1 MQFIFFNAAGTP
13 LFVREDAE
21 QATWTVETLSMVAA
35 FPYDADKVITRAM
48 RIAFEDELGVL
59 QPFEIRKVE
68 TMEPDHYQRLT
79 CEHIAISE
87 LTDRHMDAQELTN
100 VTAQAALTGIL
111 TGTGWA
117 VGNVTATGTSSADL
131 ALGSVWQN
139 VRTIEA
145 NWNVY
150 ITPRVTF
157 NTSGITGRYLD
168 IAPAQGTWRGIRLSL
183 DKNADEMG
191 VVIDDTEVKTALF
204 GYGAST
210 DGVPLTFAAAV
221 WQQTAEHPAKPAGQ
235 TYLEDPDATAAYGRN
250 GAARFGFYQNAD
262 ITDANTLLEKTWE
275 ALKATNA
282 PRVTIN
288 CMVRDLYRMGYADQP
303 VRLHDT
309 AMVQIRQT
317 NTNLQLEIIQLSV
330 DLLDPTATRP
340 TIGAY
345 IPNIVYIQ
353 RDTGREAFGG
363 ASNTISGRRGG
374 GGGKSARENQLSEFE
389 TEIRQN
395 QYQISLRAYQRDVTN
410 MENILKEAGVAI
422 DASGVIIYAGNNLT
436 QMKSAIQVNAEQIA
450 LKVSKGDVATQL
462 SVELGNVTIS
472 GGNLVVEGYV
482 SAAAFEAEQAKLNNL
497 MTGQAQASTIST
509 QTLRAGNAYAANLFL
524 NNEEFAKHNI
534 YMGGTTVSGFYLGD
548 ANLNLA
554 HYHAITA
561 TENNGVITITQG
573 AAQDTAGSA
582 SFDIADTQFYKDAV
596 ASATAAG
603 KAAMGVLIDQANQ
616 SVAVGESATKSALIA
631 STVSLIYNTS
641 NHKYTA
647 TTAATA
653 NGTTMHTNSAVSG
666 TEAYDAG
673 ESDGYTS
680 GYSDGVNDGYATGAA
695 SVTVDSVLKYQADDY
710 DSTTHNYTVY
720 VRGTASN
727 GKTLDNS
734 LTVSGASAYNAGNS
748 DGYQTGYNYGYSR
761 GESDGAATEAAR
773 YINCGSRYWGY
784 SNNGGATWNWY
795 YSGTMYTRRSS

>member
-1 MQFIFFNAAGTP
+1 
-13 LFVREDAE
+13 
-21 QATWTVETLSMVAA
+21 
-35 FPYDADKVITRAM
+35 
-48 RIAFEDELGVL
+48 
-59 QPFEIRKVE
+59 
-68 TMEPDHYQRLT
+68 MEPDHYQRLT

-210 DGVPLTFAAAV
+210 DGVPLTFATAV

-262 ITDANTLLEKTWE
+262 ITDAQTLLEKTWE

-303 VRLHDT
+303 IRLHDT

-317 NTNLQLEIIQLSV
+317 NTNLQLEIIQLTV

-353 RDTGREAFGG
+353 RDTGREARGG
-363 ASNTISGRRGG
+363 ASNTLSGRRG

-436 QMKSAIQVNAEQIA
+436 QMKSAIQVN
-450 LKVSKGDVATQL
+450 DDR
-462 SVELGNVTIS
+462 IS
-472 GGNLVVEGYV
+472 LVVTDGANPQIKPASIV
-482 SAAAFEAEQAKLNNL
+482 TAINN
-497 MTGQAQASTIST
+497 
-509 QTLRAGNAYAANLFL
+509 
-524 NNEEFAKHNI
+524 
-534 YMGGTTVSGFYLGD
+534 SG
-548 ANLNLA
+548 
-554 HYHAITA
+554 
-561 TENNGVITITQG
+561 
-573 AAQDTAGSA
+573 
-582 SFDIADTQFYKDAV
+582 
-596 ASATAAG
+596 
-603 KAAMGVLIDQANQ
+603 
-616 SVAVGESATKSALIA
+616 
-631 STVSLIYNTS
+631 STVSISADKILLDGDTLATKFTALSGSFNDLVSGNLSASKLVATAINVS
-641 NHKYTA
+641 NLEITNSLVYGGYGDLKGKIISGIGTA
-647 TTAATA
+647 AESGGQITIPTTYLDGTAGPSINFNIAATA
-653 NGTTMHTNSAVSG
+653 KYQTDVAAAERTGWTNAIGTVRINNSSSG
-666 TEAYDAG
+666 AG
-673 ESDGYTS
+673 DKTVNLAS
-680 GYSDGVNDGYATGAA
+680 GG
-695 SVTVDSVLKYQADDY
+695 SVTVYAQGKDNSGAAVYTTYGTVTVNAEAVVIDSVNGTQG
-710 DSTTHNYTVY
+710 TTWGTWYIPVTMTA
-720 VRGTASN
+720 TASN
-727 GKTLDNS
+727 GETGSNTINVDARDVYTAGYNAAPVNP
-734 LTVSGASAYNAGNS
+734 TVSQCYVRSFSVSSVSKSGDGYEVVGSVTIRINFS
-748 DGYQTGYNYGYSR
+748 DGTHQ
-761 GESDGAATEAAR
+761 D
-773 YINCGSRYWGY
+773 
-784 SNNGGATWNWY
+784 
-795 YSGTMYTRRSS
+795 YTYTVRDIA